1 MGLCCCCMTKN
12 PMWISCS
19 TLFDLFVACCV
30 LRQCDASIP
39 YERKFIARKCEISIK
54 MNNMVVKTKWAAKS
68 SSYFSFLYSGNQ
80 FRVVMSVI
88 FFPDFIFILCACE
101 CVCCVA
107 GVLRVVHCDDVNK
120 LVEIYTLHFYE
131 YFKFTRDLK
140 QISSVSSVPSSKSN
154 TCIVWFHTRSN
165 LFASFFK

>member
-1 MGLCCCCMTKN
+1 
-12 PMWISCS
+12 
-19 TLFDLFVACCV
+19 
-30 LRQCDASIP
+30 
-39 YERKFIARKCEISIK
+39 
-54 MNNMVVKTKWAAKS
+54 
-68 SSYFSFLYSGNQ
+68 
-80 FRVVMSVI
+80 MSVN

-107 GVLRVVHCDDVNK
+107 GVLRVAHCDDVNK

-154 TCIVWFHTRSN
+154 IHVLYDFTRVPICSHHFSSK
-165 LFASFFK
+165 L